1 MNKDP
6 FTINL
11 LLDMY
16 ETLLT
21 DKQQIIM
28 QLHYREDLS
37 LAEISEELSISRA
50 GALDHIRRATKTL
63 YDYEERLHLLQ
74 QSEKIKEILTLLRQ
88 HVDEEGASYINK
100 LEDLLS

>member
-21 DKQQIIM
+21 DKQQLIM

-50 GALDHIRRATKTL
+50 GALDHIRRATKLCMIMKNVFTCCSKVK
-63 YDYEERLHLLQ
+63 R
-74 QSEKIKEILTLLRQ
+74 SKR
-88 HVDEEGASYINK
+88 S
-100 LEDLLS
+100 